1 MQILNKQ
8 HAVLIIE
15 IVSEII
21 LLCEV
26 AAFNIRSLF
35 IEEVP
40 RRLNHLSG
48 LYGLIEHPR

>member
-15 IVSEII
+15 MVSKVI

-26 AAFNIRSLF
+26 ATFNIRSLF

-40 RRLNHLSG
+40 RRLNLSS